1 MQTIATHT
9 LHNVYHT
16 DVHIDTN
23 THRHTCV
30 LSSNTSFCVPFPA
43 TFFAPAS
50 PAPRMPGFVVGTTAF
65 AATGFEDLVPTTG
78 VTSLLFGALAASA
91 GLGLV
96 EMVAQDIVDADVS
109 TEGAILAFLPWD
121 SFCDI

>member
-1 MQTIATHT
+1 M
-9 LHNVYHT
+9 
-16 DVHIDTN
+16 
-23 THRHTCV
+23 
-30 LSSNTSFCVPFPA
+30 
-43 TFFAPAS
+43 
-50 PAPRMPGFVVGTTAF
+50 
-65 AATGFEDLVPTTG
+65 ATGFEDLVPTTG